1 VLAGCSVA
9 SPLVPAVDG
18 GASGGSGGGGGDA
31 GGVADAGDA
40 AANICPVADGIAY
53 NPSSAPV
60 GGTVALS
67 PLAADADQGPSPL
80 AYLWTV
86 SSGSLD
92 DATVINPTFT
102 CAVAGPVTVTVTVTD
117 GACTDAVSAVI
128 TCSPAVPPDAGH
140 HDAGHADAGHADA
153 GHHDAGT
160 PQLDARAAGL
170 DAGRPDAAVPPADA
184 GTDAGSGGL
193 EPWPGQNDV
202 TIVDNA
208 NVFGQNLSGLF
219 YQPAAAGAPDILWGV
234 QNQPST
240 VYQLTWNGTV
250 WTPVTTNA
258 WTGGKLIHY
267 PGGAGSPD
275 SEGMT
280 MAELDAPAI
289 VYVSTERDNNNG
301 GVSRLS
307 VLRYDTSAT
316 GTSLTATHEW
326 NLTPDLPVAGANLGL
341 EAITWVP
348 DSYLTANGFVDES
361 TGAAYD
367 PTRYANH
374 GTGIFFVG
382 LEANGMVYAFA
393 LDHAAGGFQRVA
405 TMTTGQPAVMDLSFD
420 RDTGNL
426 WAYCDNTCANKA
438 PVLRLDV
445 TPGSATRGH
454 FLLRRTFDHPST
466 LPNINN
472 EGIAFAPDAECS
484 GGFKAFFWTDDNNT
498 GGHALRRD
506 SIPCGM
512 FF

>member
-9 SPLVPAVDG
+9 SPLTTSDDDS
-18 GASGGSGGGGGDA
+18 GARGGSGGGGDA
-31 GGVADAGDA
+31 GGMVDGAGSGGGGGGDA
-40 AANICPVADGIAY
+40 AVNICPVADGIAY
-53 NPSSAPV
+53 NPPSAPV
-60 GGTVALS
+60 GGAIALS
-67 PLAADADQGPSPL
+67 PLAADPDQGPSPL
-80 AYLWTV
+80 AYRWTV
-86 SSGSLD
+86 SSGRLD
-92 DATVINPTFT
+92 DSAAANPTLT
-102 CAVAGPVTVTVTVTD
+102 CTAAGSVTVTLTVTD
-117 GACTDAVSAVI
+117 GACSDAVSAI
-128 TCSPAVPPDAGH
+128 INCTTAAP
-140 HDAGHADAGHADA
+140 ADAGHLDASSPDA
-153 GHHDAGT
+153 GASH
-160 PQLDARAAGL
+160 P
-170 DAGRPDAAVPPADA
+170 
-184 GTDAGSGGL
+184 DAGSGSGGSGGSGGGSGL
-193 EPWPGQNDV
+193 DPWPGQNQV

-208 NVFGQNLSGLF
+208 NTFGTNLSGLF

-240 VYQLTWNGTV
+240 VYQLTLNGTV
-250 WTPVTTNA
+250 WTPVTTNG
-258 WTGGKLIHY
+258 WTSGKTIHY
-267 PGGAGSPD
+267 PDGTGSPD

-280 MAELDAPAI
+280 MAELVSPAI

-307 VLRYDTSAT
+307 VLRFDTSAA
-316 GTSLTATHEW
+316 GTSMTATHEW
-326 NLTPDLPVAGANLGL
+326 NLTSDLPVVGSNLGL

-382 LEANGMVYAFA
+382 LEGNGMVYGYA
-393 LDHAAGGFQRVA
+393 LNHATGAFQRVA
-405 TMTTGQPAVMDLSFD
+405 TTTTGQPAVMDLSFD

-438 PVLRLDV
+438 PVLRMDV

-454 FLLRRTFDHPST
+454 FVLRKTFDHPST
-466 LPNINN
+466 LPDVNN

-512 FF
+512 FVY